1 MLPCIKVYT
10 YLYSEK
16 LNFSNLY
23 IGTSDNEQQ
32 NKFYDYSLNELLLV
46 SKVLNVTIDISTLF
60 LIIYQINVYFYK
72 KVTM

>member
-10 YLYSEK
+10 YLYSEN